1 MTMDASY
8 ISIAAHALSELV
20 LAMRMSA
27 INAEQMRVAVAASK
41 RGESAKK
48 AARDFLKTTYYRSW
62 SRAQLNNTE
71 YAPMLA
77 LLIFAVKYRAD
88 KEQRDTTLQEKLAAV
103 ASVVFSYMFLY
114 AAANQGSIDHKN
126 MKPGSAGMSPLRP
139 VGALGR
145 YAAMGVLI
153 YQLIRRRSV

>member
-1 MTMDASY
+1 MKSAVIMDVSY
-8 ISIAAHALSELV
+8 VSVAAHAPSELV

-103 ASVVFSYMFLY
+103 ASAWYSRTCFYT
-114 AAANQGSIDHKN
+114 
-126 MKPGSAGMSPLRP
+126 
-139 VGALGR
+139 
-145 YAAMGVLI
+145 
-153 YQLIRRRSV
+153 QLQTREVSTKI